1 MFFMEEERKET
12 YNRPEI
18 RRWELIDAINKSGI
32 PKIKGKKIA
41 IRIKASELSRSC
53 YRDDVDFNELLI
65 FVRKAYLT
73 RTVNSKEFL
82 DDLIPGDDSYVK
94 RIFPG
99 CREEYIPCVQ
109 YSVKDIPCVL
119 FNMAIRDG
127 EIQGYMFRSH
137 DQEITWRGN
146 DRKKE
151 AI

>member
-1 MFFMEEERKET
+1 MDEERKDT

-18 RRWELIDAINKSGI
+18 RRWELIDTINKSGI

-119 FNMAIRDG
+119 LYMAIRDG
-127 EIQGYMFRSH
+127 EIQGYMFLSH